1 MAISDFWH
9 IISTLIQR
17 ATPHRHNPAR
27 RSTGLHEYFIH
38 RNLKRFGS
46 CPDSLRSSLGN
57 VLDAKAPIVTDG
69 KPGIVRPRMSAGPR
83 IEAMRKNE
91 RMQLFDLLRDLL
103 RKRSPDNTQKGRREE
118 Q

>member
-1 MAISDFWH
+1 MAILNFLAYNQNVNRKRNAGSPRLGSALNRF
-9 IISTLIQR
+9 
-17 ATPHRHNPAR
+17 AR
-27 RSTGLHEYFIH
+27 ILHPQEFKTIWIVP
-38 RNLKRFGS
+38 RQPGS
-46 CPDSLRSSLGN
+46 VR
-57 VLDAKAPIVTDG
+57 DAKAPIVTAG
-69 KPGIVRPRMSAGPR
+69 KPGIVRPRMSAGPC

>member
-1 MAISDFWH
+1 M
-9 IISTLIQR
+9 LIEN
-17 ATPHRHNPAR
+17 ATGHRHDPAR
-27 RSTGLHEYFIH
+27 RSTRLHEYFIH

-46 CPDSLRSSLGN
+46 CPTAFS
-57 VLDAKAPIVTDG
+57 I
-69 KPGIVRPRMSAGPR
+69 KPGQCSRRKGTDCDCRQTGYSPARMSAGPR

-91 RMQLFDLLRDLL
+91 RTQLLDLRRDLL